1 MSRFVAPS
9 QAMPADEGIQ
19 CKAAVKWFNV
29 AKGFG
34 FVAPEDGQGDAFLHI
49 SVLNRAGL
57 QQIGDGAELSCMI
70 APGNKGRQITR
81 ILEVISEGS
90 GNSGGEQGSGYGG
103 GRNDHSSGY
112 GGRNDHS
119 SGYGGRNDHSS
130 GYGGRNDHSSG
141 YGGRNDQSSG
151 YGGRD
156 NYSGGERGGGG
167 RGGYANDSHSSGG
180 YGKNRPPAEGPEV
193 EVNGTVK
200 WFKPDKGFGFVAADD
215 GDKDIFVH
223 KSLLRRA
230 NINDLESGQRV
241 RVRATTAAKGRE
253 ATWIALAGEE

>member
-1 MSRFVAPS
+1 
-9 QAMPADEGIQ
+9 MPADEGSQ

-29 AKGFG
+29 SKGFG

-70 APGNKGRQITR
+70 APGNKGRQVTR

-90 GNSGGEQGSGYGG
+90 GNSGGEQ
-103 GRNDHSSGY
+103 SSGY
-112 GGRNDHS
+112 GGRQEHG
-119 SGYGGRNDHSS
+119 SGYGGRREQNA
-130 GYGGRNDHSSG
+130 GYGGRGGYDSGDRGG
-141 YGGRNDQSSG
+141 YGGGD
-151 YGGRD
+151 
-156 NYSGGERGGGG
+156 
-167 RGGYANDSHSSGG
+167 RGGYANDAHGGGG
-180 YGKNRPPAEGPEV
+180 YSKGRPPAEGPEV

-230 NINDLESGQRV
+230 NIDDLESGQRV
-241 RVRATTAAKGRE
+241 RVRATNAAKGRE
-253 ATWIALAGEE
+253 ATWIALAGNE

>member
-1 MSRFVAPS
+1 MALSRFVAPS

-103 GRNDHSSGY
+103 GRH
-112 GGRNDHS
+112 
-119 SGYGGRNDHSS
+119 DHSS

-156 NYSGGERGGGG
+156 SYSGGERGGGYSGGG

-180 YGKNRPPAEGPEV
+180 YSKNRPPAEGPEV

>member
-1 MSRFVAPS
+1 
-9 QAMPADEGIQ
+9 MPADEGIQ

-103 GRNDHSSGY
+103 GRNDQSSGY

-130 GYGGRNDHSSG
+130 GYGGRDS
-141 YGGRNDQSSG
+141 
-151 YGGRD
+151 
-156 NYSGGERGGGG
+156 YSGGERGGGYSGGG

>member
-1 MSRFVAPS
+1 MALSRFVAPN
-9 QAMPADEGIQ
+9 QAMSADEGIQ

-29 AKGFG
+29 SKGFG

-70 APGNKGRQITR
+70 APGNKGRQVTR

-90 GNSGGEQGSGYGG
+90 GNSGGEQG
-103 GRNDHSSGY
+103 Y
-112 GGRNDHS
+112 GGRHE
-119 SGYGGRNDHSS
+119 
-130 GYGGRNDHSSG
+130 
-141 YGGRNDQSSG
+141 QSSG
-151 YGGRD
+151 YG
-156 NYSGGERGGGG
+156 NRGGGYG
-167 RGGYANDSHSSGG
+167 GGHGGYANDSHGSGG
-180 YGKNRPPAEGPEV
+180 YSKNRPPAEGPEV

-241 RVRATTAAKGRE
+241 RVRATNAAKGRE
-253 ATWIALAGEE
+253 ATWIALAGNE

>member
-1 MSRFVAPS
+1 MALSRFVAPS
-9 QAMPADEGIQ
+9 QAMSADEGTQ

-29 AKGFG
+29 SKGFG

-70 APGNKGRQITR
+70 APGNKGRQVTR

-90 GNSGGEQGSGYGG
+90 GNSGGDQGSAYGG
-103 GRNDHSSGY
+103 RQEHSSGY
-112 GGRNDHS
+112 GGRH
-119 SGYGGRNDHSS
+119 
-130 GYGGRNDHSSG
+130 
-141 YGGRNDQSSG
+141 DQSSG
-151 YGGRD
+151 YG
-156 NYSGGERGGGG
+156 SRGSY
-167 RGGYANDSHSSGG
+167 GGYANDSHG
-180 YGKNRPPAEGPEV
+180 YGKGRPPAEGPEV

-230 NINDLESGQRV
+230 NINELESGQRV
-241 RVRATTAAKGRE
+241 RVRATNAAKGRE
-253 ATWIALAGEE
+253 ATWIALAGNE

>member
-1 MSRFVAPS
+1 
-9 QAMPADEGIQ
+9 MPADEGIQ

-29 AKGFG
+29 SKGFG

-70 APGNKGRQITR
+70 APGNKGRQVTR

-90 GNSGGEQGSGYGG
+90 GNSGGEQG
-103 GRNDHSSGY
+103 Y
-112 GGRNDHS
+112 GGRHE
-119 SGYGGRNDHSS
+119 
-130 GYGGRNDHSSG
+130 
-141 YGGRNDQSSG
+141 QSSG
-151 YGGRD
+151 YGSRREQSSDYG
-156 NYSGGERGGGG
+156 NRGGYGG
-167 RGGYANDSHSSGG
+167 GHGGYANDSHGGG
-180 YGKNRPPAEGPEV
+180 YSKNRPPAEGPEV

-230 NINDLESGQRV
+230 NINELESGQRV
-241 RVRATTAAKGRE
+241 RVRATNAAKGRE
-253 ATWIALAGEE
+253 ATWIALAGED

>member
-1 MSRFVAPS
+1 MALSRFVAPS

-103 GRNDHSSGY
+103 GRNDQSSGY

-130 GYGGRNDHSSG
+130 GYGGRDS
-141 YGGRNDQSSG
+141 
-151 YGGRD
+151 
-156 NYSGGERGGGG
+156 YSGGERGGGYSGGG